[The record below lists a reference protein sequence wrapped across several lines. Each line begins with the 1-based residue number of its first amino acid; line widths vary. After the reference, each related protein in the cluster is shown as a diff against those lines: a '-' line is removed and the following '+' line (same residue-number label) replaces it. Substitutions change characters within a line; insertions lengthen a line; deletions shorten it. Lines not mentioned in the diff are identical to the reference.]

1 MLRLTVYDQSP
12 SRSRY
17 VKHKFHII
25 YICIHIYIYIYII
38 IGFPE
43 TLGLWGLYGDV

>member
-17 VKHKFHII
+17 VKRKFHI
-25 YICIHIYIYIYII
+25 IYIYII